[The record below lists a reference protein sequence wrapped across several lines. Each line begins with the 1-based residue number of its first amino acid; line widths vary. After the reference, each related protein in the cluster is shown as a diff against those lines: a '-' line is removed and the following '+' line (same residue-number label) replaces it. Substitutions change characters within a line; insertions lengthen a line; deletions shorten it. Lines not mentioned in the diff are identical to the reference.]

1 MGKLSKGPLL
11 SLCKGAGGRLL
22 LVPHGLGPF
31 ARSPV
36 RGLRWNLVLLSCWEY
51 QIWKAFPGRLHLWA
65 SFQTE
70 LSLTPSTVLTAFTFS
85 TVPVSCLPS

>member
-11 SLCKGAGGRLL
+11 SPCKGVGGRQL

-36 RGLRWNLVLLSCWEY
+36 RGLCWNLVLLSCWEY
-51 QIWKAFPGRLHLWA
+51 QLWKALPGESIARPASHLCA

-70 LSLTPSTVLTAFTFS
+70 LSLTPSTVY
-85 TVPVSCLPS
+85 